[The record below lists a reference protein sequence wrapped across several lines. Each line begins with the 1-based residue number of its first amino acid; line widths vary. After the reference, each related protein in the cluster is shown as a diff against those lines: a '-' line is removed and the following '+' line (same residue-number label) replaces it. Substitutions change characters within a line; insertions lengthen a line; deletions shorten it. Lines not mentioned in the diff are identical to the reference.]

1 MVTCDWL
8 CFTWQMVL
16 VMEIIVV
23 PSELQRHSC
32 LQSDEMNH
40 VCIPPWPHCSWRLL
54 SSVSGHS
61 PLDHSAYSQDPV
73 GSCSLCLAW
82 IGRFEAW
89 ENQKSLFLSCKT
101 IGQQDWAGASCENSL
116 ETRAPESLDCETVSK
131 IYIASLFHYPE
142 VTRVFETAMVSDH
155 SKVLHCLLAAQPG
168 QCLLWLTVSCQ
179 VK

>member
-1 MVTCDWL
+1 MTGCALLGRWYWL
-8 CFTWQMVL
+8 
-16 VMEIIVV
+16 
-23 PSELQRHSC
+23 
-32 LQSDEMNH
+32 
-40 VCIPPWPHCSWRLL
+40 WRLSL
-54 SSVSGHS
+54 PFQSYRGILVCSLMRWAMFASLLDHTAHDAFSLVSLAIA
-61 PLDHSAYSQDPV
+61 LDHSAYSQDPV

-116 ETRAPESLDCETVSK
+116 ETWAPESLDCETVSK